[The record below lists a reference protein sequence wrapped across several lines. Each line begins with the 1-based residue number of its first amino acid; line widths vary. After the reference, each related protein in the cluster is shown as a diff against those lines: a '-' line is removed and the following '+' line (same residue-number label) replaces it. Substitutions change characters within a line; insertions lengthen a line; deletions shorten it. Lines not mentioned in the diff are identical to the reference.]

1 MDFQRVRA
9 SRSFAEHLGSCQE
22 PVDLLGQAE
31 EPQAVARAQD
41 RVGGRMKHRLA
52 TRARHGDDRDPE
64 ALANARFAQGL
75 IHEISATERDLV
87 KPRRSEERRV
97 GKEGRSRWSAYHLK
111 KKKK

>member
-52 TRARHGDDRDPE
+52 TRARHGDDRHSE

-75 IHEISATERDLV
+75 
-87 KPRRSEERRV
+87 RSEEHKSELQSPCNLVCRLLL
-97 GKEGRSRWSAYHLK
+97 LK
-111 KKKK
+111 KKQI

>member
-52 TRARHGDDRDPE
+52 TRARHGDDPDPQ
-64 ALANARFAQGL
+64 APANARFAPGL
-75 IHEISATERDLV
+75 IPEISATEPDLA
-87 KPRRSEERRV
+87 KPPQPRARGLRAGPPALPAAPRTGDV
-97 GKEGRSRWSAYHLK
+97 
-111 KKKK
+111 